1 MKHKIRGDITSWNE
15 TIWGFNQK
23 MKNIKEDEDI
33 DLEINSYGGDM
44 FLGIEIMNTLRSH
57 KGNVTVTVT
66 GIAASA
72 ASLICMG
79 ADKVRMFSNT
89 QMMLHQPWTIAVGN
103 AKELRKIAD
112 DLETAEESMIA
123 SYTHRIDADIAKR
136 LLDEET
142 YITAQKAVELG
153 LADEI
158 VDVEPEEV
166 ESELF
171 RNEADEFNAKIKP
184 VKDDTQQTTVST
196 NENLIKQIVAELQ
209 NKIQNQQELNQEP
222 DQKVDLSKLFLNL

>member
-171 RNEADEFNAKIKP
+171 RNEADEFNAKIKH
-184 VKDDTQQTTVST
+184 VKDDTQHTTVSI
-196 NENLIKQIVAELQ
+196 NENLIEQIVAELQ

>member
-184 VKDDTQQTTVST
+184 VKDDTQHTTVSI
-196 NENLIKQIVAELQ
+196 NENLIEQIVAELQ

>member
-184 VKDDTQQTTVST
+184 VKGDTQHTTVSI
-196 NENLIKQIVAELQ
+196 NENLIEQIVAELQ

>member
-171 RNEADEFNAKIKP
+171 RNEADEFNVKIKH
-184 VKDDTQQTTVST
+184 VKDDTQHTTVSI
-196 NENLIKQIVAELQ
+196 NENLIEQIVAELQ

>member
-171 RNEADEFNAKIKP
+171 RNEADEFNVKIKH
-184 VKDDTQQTTVST
+184 VKADTQHTTVSI
-196 NENLIKQIVAELQ
+196 NENLIEQIVAELQ

>member
-44 FLGIEIMNTLRSH
+44 FLGIEIMNILRSH

-103 AKELRKIAD
+103 AKKLRKIAD

-171 RNEADEFNAKIKP
+171 RNEADEFNVKIKH
-184 VKDDTQQTTVST
+184 VKDDTQHTTVSI
-196 NENLIKQIVAELQ
+196 NENLIEQIVAELQ